1 MKKIYYTLI
10 MACILC
16 SCNDFVDI
24 VPKGNTIPSTV
35 DDLAKMMNNGSM
47 ATGGDAFEIF
57 GITAGTFY
65 LEVYSDDYVLS
76 ENPESALYQAYL
88 ANTSIMNTLKWGD
101 YIYGLAQSD
110 YNWDNMYHS
119 NYIAN

>member
-57 GITAGTFY
+57 GS
-65 LEVYSDDYVLS
+65 V
-76 ENPESALYQAYL
+76 Q
-88 ANTSIMNTLKWGD
+88 
-101 YIYGLAQSD
+101 
-110 YNWDNMYHS
+110 
-119 NYIAN
+119 